1 MTDGD
6 VEREEEAEEGESEVA
21 WDAVGVEDICWRGVE
36 TAVDE
41 VAVGGDGDGVA
52 GQAHATAEVQG
63 VAILWSGAA
72 IEDDGPATNRC
83 AAFIHRHT
91 VARTERRLHGA
102 CGYGVTPNPETPHG
116 EGYQQGS

>member
-6 VEREEEAEEGESEVA
+6 VEREEEAEEGETEVA
-21 WDAVGVEDICWRGVE
+21 WDPVGVEEVCGCGVE

-52 GQAHATAEVQG
+52 GQAHAAAEVQG
-63 VAILWSGAA
+63 VAILRSGAA

-102 CGYGVTPNPETPHG
+102 CGYGITPNPETPYG